1 MQKNLLLKT
10 GIIVAILLIFVYGM
24 LGPKLFSGEGLRAA
38 LLDRIHL
45 GLDLKGGTHLILQV
59 MVNDAVGAQSDHA
72 VELLKDELQK
82 AKVNYA
88 DIGKAD
94 NQPEKVVIKGVPLDA
109 SSTIRG
115 IVKDH
120 LPEYDVAFG
129 AENSWVL
136 TMKPQAL
143 ADLKDRTLEQSIEA
157 IRTRVDSLGVS
168 EPVIQQNGL
177 GNNQILVQ
185 LPGVDDPGRVKDI
198 IQSTAR
204 LELRQGF
211 DGPGGYASEQEALNA
226 HPGGLPPGT
235 VMMHGIGGPG
245 DQQDRVFIVGRIP
258 VVGGTDIRD

>member
-24 LGPKLFSGEGLRAA
+24 LGPKLFSGAGLKAS

-45 GLDLKGGTHLILQV
+45 GLDLKGGSHLILQV

-72 VELLKDELQK
+72 AELLKDELQK

-88 DIGKAD
+88 DIAKLD

-115 IVKDH
+115 IVNDR
-120 LPEYDVAFG
+120 LPEYDVAAG
-129 AENSWVL
+129 PDNSWVL
-136 TMKPQAL
+136 TMKPQQL

-168 EPVIQQNGL
+168 EPLIQKNGL
-177 GNNQILVQ
+177 GDNQILVQ
-185 LPGVDDPGRVKDI
+185 LPGVDDPGRVKKSFSPPRGWNCVKLWTTGKPI
-198 IQSTAR
+198 PPNRLRFKPITASF
-204 LELRQGF
+204 RQI
-211 DGPGGYASEQEALNA
+211 L
-226 HPGGLPPGT
+226 
-235 VMMHGIGGPG
+235 
-245 DQQDRVFIVGRIP
+245 
-258 VVGGTDIRD
+258 